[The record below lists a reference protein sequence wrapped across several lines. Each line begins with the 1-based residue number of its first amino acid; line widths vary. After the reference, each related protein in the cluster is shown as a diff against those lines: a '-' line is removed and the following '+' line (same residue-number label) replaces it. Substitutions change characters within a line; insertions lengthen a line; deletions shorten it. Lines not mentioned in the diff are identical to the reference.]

1 MSSQDNEYSGQQH
14 LLLKNNKTAEG
25 GISGVKVDVISLA
38 GGEWGGQSPPD
49 KVVKQAQRGF
59 TDVSQ

>member
-25 GISGVKVDVISLA
+25 GISGVKGDVISRA

-49 KVVKQAQRGF
+49 KVVKQA
-59 TDVSQ
+59 